1 MKKGDDL
8 ITVIIPIYN
17 VKQYLEECVQSVL
30 KQTYGNLE
38 VILIDDGST
47 DGSGELGEE
56 LKKRDKRITLIHKEN
71 EGLGFARNSGLDIA
85 TGKFITFLDSD
96 DYIEST
102 MIEKL
107 YNGMKANDV
116 DECKMGFQYVKNDK
130 RVNGE
135 KKYEFE
141 LFLGDE
147 ARTRYAPRLIGSSPQ
162 KHDSIEMCVCG
173 TLFDS
178 SLIQKYNLRFPSERE
193 LISEDLI
200 FQLEY
205 LQYANG
211 ACTIE
216 GTEYKYR
223 VNDASL
229 TRSYRADRKEKSIFF
244 YEEVVRK
251 LKTYGYGTDV
261 INRAKKSLFVYVR
274 MSISQEVAYEKNSM
288 RGAIKNIKEICSDQR
303 IQNVI
308 ESYPRKK
315 LGMAQKIFL
324 GCIRYRMGF
333 ALYCL
338 KKIRVY

>member
-8 ITVIIPIYN
+8 ITVIIPVYN
-17 VKQYLEECVQSVL
+17 VKPYLEECVQSVL
-30 KQTYGNLE
+30 NQTYGNLE

-56 LKKRDKRITLIHKEN
+56 LQKRDKRITLIHKAN
-71 EGLGFARNSGLDIA
+71 EGLGFARNAGLDIA
-85 TGKFITFLDSD
+85 TGRFITFLDSD
-96 DYIEST
+96 DYIEPT

-107 YNGMKANDV
+107 YNGMKENDV
-116 DECKMGFQYVKNDK
+116 DECKMGFQHVKNDK
-130 RVNGE
+130 RVSGE
-135 KKYEFE
+135 KKYRFE
-141 LFLGDE
+141 LFPGNE
-147 ARTRYAPRLIGSSPQ
+147 ARTEYAPRLIGSSP
-162 KHDSIEMCVCG
+162 KEHDSIEMCVCG
-173 TLFDS
+173 ALFNG
-178 SLIQKYNLRFPSERE
+178 SLIHKYNFRFPSERE

-205 LQYANG
+205 LQHANG

-216 GTEYKYR
+216 DTEYKYR
-223 VNDASL
+223 VNEASL
-229 TRSYRADRKEKSIFF
+229 TRGYRADRKEKSIFF
-244 YEEVVRK
+244 YEQVVKR
-251 LKTYGYGTDV
+251 LKTYGYGNDV
-261 INRAKKSLFVYVR
+261 IDRAKKALFVCVR

-288 RGAIKNIKEICSDQR
+288 KDAIRNIKCICSDQR

-308 ESYPRKK
+308 KSYPTKK

-324 GCIRYRMGF
+324 GCIRFRMGF